1 MGSSS
6 VKDWPLEL
14 VASGVQAACAPRRIS
29 SFQTERT
36 SIDKGAGACQP
47 HMPVCVSLP
56 VSPRGSDHQNS
67 VFHISKVLLKWGN
80 SFWKCTPCIE
90 LNVTA
95 IFVKTEILPNDYL
108 NVTSVNTA
116 HARN

>member
-1 MGSSS
+1 M
-6 VKDWPLEL
+6 
-14 VASGVQAACAPRRIS
+14 
-29 SFQTERT
+29 
-36 SIDKGAGACQP
+36 DKGAGACQP

-108 NVTSVNTA
+108 NITSVNTA